1 MKAIGHQNF
10 ERVWAPQ
17 GLGLDLGFRF
27 VSEWTQISN
36 RTRVRIYAALEIT
49 SAKFGILTF
58 YDLSKIFQLRS
69 IKSLSTFTW
78 LRLLLVRTKKE
89 RVNEQNYALC
99 VITKVGIKKNT
110 LKSKV

>member
-1 MKAIGHQNF
+1 M
-10 ERVWAPQ
+10 
-17 GLGLDLGFRF
+17 
-27 VSEWTQISN
+27 SEWTQISN

-49 SAKFGILTF
+49 SAKLGILTF

-89 RVNEQNYALC
+89 RVHEQNYALC
-99 VITKVGIKKNT
+99 VITKVSIKKNT
-110 LKSKV
+110 SKV